1 MMWEKPSQ
9 CDRRQKCLTPAQ
21 LSCLCT
27 YGDAVHRSNYG
38 AFAGQVT
45 GVDGEIKSIK
55 KAQFK
60 TIFSVF
66 TPWGLQPNTK
76 VIQKINVD
84 HPGIN
89 PRARQSQTVEGPSD
103 FMTHLHIL
111 HGEKQEDVMR
121 TSSLYRHSLLQRA
134 DHLRH
139 HSGPLTSFITSSPLI
154 HFSVLLT
161 PISSSLRWFHFPSLL
176 LAQFNF
182 PLYRINIRRTLPA
195 SSYREIW
202 TQDFSHFLSV
212 VHIML

>member
-9 CDRRQKCLTPAQ
+9 CDLRQKCLTPAQ

-89 PRARQSQTVEGPSD
+89 PRARQSRSNCWRAIRLHNTFTHTSWRETGRRDANFISLSPSSPPESRSSEAP
-103 FMTHLHIL
+103 FRSSNLLYHFLSFNPFFSPANSHL
-111 HGEKQEDVMR
+111 
-121 TSSLYRHSLLQRA
+121 
-134 DHLRH
+134 
-139 HSGPLTSFITSSPLI
+139 FISPLI
-154 HFSVLLT
+154 
-161 PISSSLRWFHFPSLL
+161 SL
-176 LAQFNF
+176 
-182 PLYRINIRRTLPA
+182 PLFIA
-195 SSYREIW
+195 G
-202 TQDFSHFLSV
+202 
-212 VHIML
+212 